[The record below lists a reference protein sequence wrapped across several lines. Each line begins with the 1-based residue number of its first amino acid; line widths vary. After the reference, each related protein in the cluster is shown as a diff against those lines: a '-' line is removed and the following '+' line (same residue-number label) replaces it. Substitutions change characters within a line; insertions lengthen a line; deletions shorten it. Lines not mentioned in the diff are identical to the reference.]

1 MEKQKID
8 LVRHSL
14 SHLMSMAVQELYPSV
29 GLGVGPVIE
38 NGFYQDYDLP
48 EVISPEILPK
58 LEKRMRELIK
68 KDIKFEQRDMDFDE
82 ALKIYKNDPYKTELI
97 NDLKAAGEK
106 KVSFY
111 KSGDFD
117 NLCLGPHVAS
127 TKEIDPQA
135 FKLTS
140 IAGAYWRGDEKNK
153 MLTRIYGLA
162 FETKEKLDE
171 YVAQQEEAKKR
182 DHRVLGKDLGLFVF
196 SDLVGKGL
204 PTFGP
209 KGATIKRILERFTV
223 DEELKRG
230 YHHVIT
236 PDLAKVDLYR
246 KSGHYPY
253 YKDTMYPVM
262 KIDEEE
268 LILRPMT
275 CPHHFMFYKSEPHS
289 YRDLPY
295 RIGEIAHQYRYEKSG
310 ELSGLTRV
318 RMFCLADAHII
329 AAKDQAKQTIK
340 EVLELIDFI
349 NGTLGLVKGTDYRYR
364 LSLGDRTDTKKYY
377 KDDASWDYAENVLR
391 EVLTEVKAPF
401 YEAGN
406 EAAFYGPK
414 IDIQVKKVDGKEETA
429 FTVQYDFVM
438 PERFELTF
446 TNKKGEQEKPIVI
459 HRSSIGCLERTMAF
473 LIEHYAGNF
482 PLWLSPV
489 QVKVIPVRDTHN
501 KYAEEI
507 FQKLKEKNIRVTLD
521 DRDLNLGKR
530 VRAAKDERVPYWLV
544 LGDKEV
550 DSGTVTLES
559 RDAGR
564 SVSGGASDEKSKREE
579 ANKKTNESEAQV
591 GQMKISELLEKLE
604 TEIREKK

>member
-1 MEKQKID
+1 MASLEEK
-8 LVRHSL
+8 RHSL
-14 SHLMSMAVQELYPSV
+14 SHLMSMAVQELYPQV

-48 EVISPEILPK
+48 AEALAKEGLLEL

-68 KDIKFEQRDMDFDE
+68 ENIKFEQHDMDFNE
-82 ALKIYKNDPYKTELI
+82 ALKLYKNDPYKTELI
-97 NDLKAAGEK
+97 NDLKNAGEK

-111 KSGDFD
+111 KSDWFD
-117 NLCLGPHVAS
+117 NLCAGPHVKS
-127 TKEIDPQA
+127 TKEINPEA
-135 FKLTS
+135 FKLTH

-162 FETKEKLDE
+162 FESKEELDE
-171 YVAQQEEAKKR
+171 YLALQEEAKKR
-182 DHRVLGKDLGLFVF
+182 DHRVIGKNLRLFVF

-209 KGATIKRILERFTV
+209 KGATIKRELERFTT

-230 YHHVIT
+230 YHHIIT
-236 PDLAKVDLYR
+236 PDLAKVDLYK

-268 LILRPMT
+268 LILKPMT

-295 RIGEIAHQYRYEKSG
+295 RIAEIAHQYRYEKSG

-329 AAKDQAKQTIK
+329 TAKDQAKQVIK

-349 NGTLGLVKGTDYRYR
+349 NGTLGIIKGTDYRYR
-364 LSLGDRTDTKKYY
+364 LSLGDRFDTKKYY
-377 KDDASWDYAENVLR
+377 KDDVSWNYAENVLR
-391 EVLTEVKAPF
+391 EVLNEVKAPF
-401 YEAGN
+401 YEAAN

-414 IDIQVKKVDGKEETA
+414 IDIQVKKISGTEETA

-438 PERFELTF
+438 PERFDLIF
-446 TNKKGEQEKPIVI
+446 TNKEGKSERPIVI

-473 LIEHYAGNF
+473 LIEKYAGNF

-489 QVKVIPVRDTHN
+489 QVKVIPVRKSHN
-501 KYAEEI
+501 VYAQEVYET
-507 FQKLKEKNIRVTLD
+507 LKKNDIRAEV
-521 DRDLNLGKR
+521 DLEDKNLGKK
-530 VRAAKDERVPYWLV
+530 VRAAKNEKIPYWIV
-544 LGDKEV
+544 VGDKEV
-550 DSGTVTLES
+550 ESKEVTVES
-559 RDAGR
+559 RG
-564 SVSGGASDEKSKREE
+564 SGDESQKLGSMSPSKFL
-579 ANKKTNESEAQV
+579 
-591 GQMKISELLEKLE
+591 ELLQKQ
-604 TEIREKK
+604 IKEKK